1 MRGHGVGVRSAW
13 GLVAR
18 MDPWA
23 MPVKTRHVL
32 EVPKAEEQGGS
43 ESAPTASADWGALC
57 GKTSRELLRQKTLAL
72 FSPAKMAA

>member
-1 MRGHGVGVRSAW
+1 MGVRSAW

-43 ESAPTASADWGALC
+43 ESAPTGPALNSSADWGALC